1 MKRYTIREKPMSG
14 EKRTLKLIW
23 IKKYYKVEDLTFVE
37 DFHFQTHNIWCLHEI
52 SYDIPGEYPKIIK
65 SDHIV
70 DQN

>member
-1 MKRYTIREKPMSG
+1 MN
-14 EKRTLKLIW
+14 
-23 IKKYYKVEDLTFVE
+23 KKYYKVEDLTFVE

-65 SDHIV
+65 SDHII